1 MNALGT
7 GVDESNETGPLQIS
21 YAGRTKHGYL
31 AISCLRDFPISI
43 EEGAEALS
51 SVASRP
57 ELFQAMNRAYF
68 TPECDNGDR
77 GSTRG
82 MADTGIANR
91 LLRQRRPM
99 ESALGRWLEGNALGK
114 APSSSCS
121 SFDLVNLENKFMLD
135 IFCRHKLETEIDGM
149 GQSKSFQCLRITLQ
163 VHNMALN

>member
-1 MNALGT
+1 
-7 GVDESNETGPLQIS
+7 
-21 YAGRTKHGYL
+21 
-31 AISCLRDFPISI
+31 
-43 EEGAEALS
+43 
-51 SVASRP
+51 
-57 ELFQAMNRAYF
+57 
-68 TPECDNGDR
+68 
-77 GSTRG
+77 
-82 MADTGIANR
+82 MADIGVANR

-149 GQSKSFQCLRITLQ
+149 GQSKSFQCLRTTLQ